1 MRSFKTLT
9 TFFVIAFL
17 FAGCCK
23 TEEISNRDSDSE
35 VPQTEPYTFYVRN
48 LNEVRQNGKRVED
61 SRLFVVGYEKQE
73 LWENIQTVWTNSYF
87 LDRDKMY
94 LKAKAKYEDI
104 ESAKFV
110 EEVVYAEMYLVKEY
124 EQGSIF
130 KFAVEPLGALTGERL
145 NTYFYVTDDKI
156 YRLFSYVYQDDE
168 VLTFYDN
175 DELLTEVLDTDEKVI
190 NNAQIVCQNEEMK
203 RELKEGDSEFHF
215 SILKSEN
222 QISYSSCVIT
232 PNGEIYYYESF
243 VWEEGKGLIEFN
255 SGYRAEREPLYLSEI
270 SEISKER
277 YRLLVS
283 AKKDPFWK
291 NIFERVD
298 EILAGLK

>member
-1 MRSFKTLT
+1 MWKRGVMKKAFI
-9 TFFVIAFL
+9 TFILSLQL
-17 FAGCCK
+17 F
-23 TEEISNRDSDSE
+23 T
-35 VPQTEPYTFYVRN
+35 
-48 LNEVRQNGKRVED
+48 VE
-61 SRLFVVGYEKQE
+61 YEKIN
-73 LWENIQTVWTNSYF
+73 LWENTQTVWIKENPYF
-87 LDRDKMY
+87 FNKDYMY

-110 EEVVYAEMYLVKEY
+110 GDVVHAEMYLVKEY
-124 EQGSIF
+124 EQGSVF
-130 KFAVEPLGALTGERL
+130 KFAVEPLGTLTDERL

-175 DELLTEVLDTDEKVI
+175 DELLTEVLDTDEKLI
-190 NNAQIVCQNEEMK
+190 NNGQIVCQDEEMK
-203 RELKEGDSEFHF
+203 SELKEGDSEFHF

-232 PNGEIYYYESF
+232 PNGEVYYYESF

-255 SGYRAEREPLYLSEI
+255 SGYHAEREPLYLTEI
-270 SEISKER
+270 SEINEER
-277 YRLLVS
+277 YRLLASV
-283 AKKDPFWK
+283 KKAPFWT

-298 EILAGLK
+298 ELLARLK